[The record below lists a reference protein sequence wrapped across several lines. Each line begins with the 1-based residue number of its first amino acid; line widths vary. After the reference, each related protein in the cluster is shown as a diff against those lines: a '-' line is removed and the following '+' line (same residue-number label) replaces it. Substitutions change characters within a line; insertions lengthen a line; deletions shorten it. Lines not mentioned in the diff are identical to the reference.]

1 MKIITSK
8 QNLDFIMI
16 IFNFIKRKYP
26 YSIYKKINKTKKK
39 IILLSGNFY
48 IKIMNQNKDKF

>member
-26 YSIYKKINKTKKK
+26 DSIYKKINKTKKK